1 MPISE
6 YATYDAT
13 GLAELVSKKEVT
25 PLELLEEA
33 IARVEKHNP
42 TLNAVVYK
50 AYDEARSAAKS
61 DLPDGPF
68 RGVPFLIKDIGA
80 MVQGW
85 PTTAGSQFLKDNV
98 ANQDTELVRRFRQAG
113 LVLFGKSNTPEF
125 GITGTTEGKFLGIC
139 RNPWNPEHSSGGS
152 SGGAAAAVSAG
163 ILPMAHAS
171 DGLGS
176 IRIPAAMCGLFGLKI
191 TRDRNPGSGVDTD
204 RVIGFVVE
212 HVVSRSVRDSAAM
225 LDATGYAEADAP
237 HAHPKKD
244 RPYIDEIGAAPGK
257 LRIAYSME
265 SGVPGDID
273 PDVQQAFEDTIQLL
287 KDLGH
292 QVEEKRLGIDWR
304 DMYRAQGVVSAGN
317 FAAQIEN
324 HCERLGKQP
333 EPDDFE
339 PLTWASYKG
348 GKKVSGHQLMQGWQ
362 KLRQITRQIMAL
374 YETYDV
380 HLSPIMGTPPP
391 KIGFLDPV
399 NLSPKEFG
407 KHQAQ
412 THFTTPPANF
422 TGQPAMSVPLAWS
435 RDGLPI
441 GMQFT
446 GRYADEA
453 TLFRLASQLEQA
465 QPWRD
470 RHPAIWD

>member
-1 MPISE
+1 MSLSE

-13 GLAELVSKKEVT
+13 GLAELVSRKEVT

-42 TLNAVVYK
+42 TLNAIVYK
-50 AYDEARSAAKS
+50 AYDEARAAAKG

-98 ANQDTELVRRFRQAG
+98 ADKDTELVRRFRQAG

-125 GITGTTEGKFLGIC
+125 GITGTTEGKFLGVC
-139 RNPWNPEHSSGGS
+139 RNPWNTEHSSGGS
-152 SGGAAAAVSAG
+152 SGGAAAAVAAG
-163 ILPMAHAS
+163 ILPIAHAS

-191 TRDRNPGSGVDTD
+191 TRDRNPGTGVDTD

-237 HAHPKKD
+237 HAHPRKD
-244 RPYIDEIGAAPGK
+244 RPYVDEVREAPGK

-273 PDVQQAFEDTIQLL
+273 PDVQQALEDTIQLL
-287 KDLGH
+287 RDLGH

-304 DMYRAQGVVSAGN
+304 EMYRAQGVVSAGN
-317 FAAQIEN
+317 FAAQIKN
-324 HCERLGKQP
+324 HCERLGKHP

-348 GKKVSGHQLMQGWQ
+348 GKKVTGHQLMQGWQ

-391 KIGFLDPV
+391 KIGYLDPV

-412 THFTTPPANF
+412 TQFTTPPANF

-470 RHPAIWD
+470 RHPPIWD